1 MTTIRIFW
9 NPLDPQES
17 CSSKATAKDGAPVV
31 LTELEVGSGTGPASC
46 DGGADSDSAIF
57 DSTIFDLTIFFSTIL
72 FSFAGGA
79 VTFLAGAGAA
89 ADPGAAVKAEL
100 VFCAGKDVAAM
111 FAASFLTSS
120 FLATS
125 F

>member
-46 DGGADSDSAIF
+46 DGGADSDSA
-57 DSTIFDLTIFFSTIL
+57 IFDLTIFFSTIL

>member
-1 MTTIRIFW
+1 MTTIRSFW
-9 NPLDPQES
+9 NLPDPQES

-31 LTELEVGSGTGPASC
+31 LTELEVGSGTGAASC
-46 DGGADSDSAIF
+46 DGWVDSDSA
-57 DSTIFDLTIFFSTIL
+57 IFFSTIL
-72 FSFAGGA
+72 FSFAGEA

-89 ADPGAAVKAEL
+89 ADPGAAGKAEL
-100 VFCAGKDVAAM
+100 FCAGKDVAAM